1 LPAQGLRGRPSQ
13 YHLPSSYIVEALR
26 SAPQRPETIRHSGG
40 VGSRSPSC
48 ARYTIV
54 NIRWKRTQR
63 DFSGNLLKTASIK
76 GSINSTPL
84 ACHKYLQ
91 HSINFISAASPPAV
105 KNGSI
110 SFTDSAKPRLS
121 SSSTTFFPSIVRSLT
136 AVTLSGTS
144 KIRSTGR
151 YQR

>member
-1 LPAQGLRGRPSQ
+1 MGHAVGGDLRQGRGYRG
-13 YHLPSSYIVEALR
+13 LAG
-26 SAPQRPETIRHSGG
+26 AAGNGG

-91 HSINFISAASPPAV
+91 HSINFISAASPPAL

-110 SFTDSAKPRLS
+110 SFIDSPKPRLS
-121 SSSTTFFPSIVRSLT
+121 SSSTTFFLSIVRSLT
-136 AVTLSGTS
+136 AVTFVWNLKNPFNWTIPEMNG
-144 KIRSTGR
+144 IP
-151 YQR
+151 